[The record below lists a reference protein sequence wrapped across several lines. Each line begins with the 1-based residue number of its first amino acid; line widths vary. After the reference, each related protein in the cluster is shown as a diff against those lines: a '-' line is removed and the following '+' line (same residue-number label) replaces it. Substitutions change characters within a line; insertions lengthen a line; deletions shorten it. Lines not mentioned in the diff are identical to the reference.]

1 MTRSD
6 RGAPRHPAPGQATA
20 DPLSYR
26 RILAFWLPLAGTWLM
41 MAAEGPYLAAIIARL
56 PDATV
61 NLAAFGVAFA
71 FAIIIESPVFMLMS
85 ASTALVEDGPSYRA
99 LRRFA
104 YRLAAL
110 VTAAQVVLLL
120 PPVFDSVT
128 HLLRLPADVAHL
140 THGALALLLPW
151 PGAIAYRRFRQ
162 GILIRHGQTRRVATG
177 TLIRLAAMS
186 VTAFAAFRAASLP
199 GVHVGALAL
208 SAGVLTEALASRLM
222 TSQLVTALRDR
233 PRPAAEMEALRPA
246 ALARFYVPLGLTTFV
261 ALSAQPIVTFFMG
274 QARFPVESLAVLPVI
289 HGLTFVF
296 RALGLSYLEVVIALL
311 GSRREHF
318 ERLRDFA
325 CLLAVGATGGL
336 MVIAFTPLAH
346 VWFHTVSGLSLTLTG
361 FALVPIR
368 ILAVFPALSVRP
380 ARRAGPPRARPS
392 NAPQHHGHRARG
404 RGRQRHPAAWHP
416 RARPAGRGRG
426 CSRHSRG
433 AHRRRGLARP
443 SVPAVAALAAVA
455 VTSGGSRRQ
464 RTGRQALQAQAG
476 GRRRRADDATAQR
489 YNRRTEP

>member
-186 VTAFAAFRAASLP
+186 VTAFAAFRAAACRGST
-199 GVHVGALAL
+199 
-208 SAGVLTEALASRLM
+208 SARSRY
-222 TSQLVTALRDR
+222 R
-233 PRPAAEMEALRPA
+233 PECSRKPSPAA
-246 ALARFYVPLGLTTFV
+246 
-261 ALSAQPIVTFFMG
+261 
-274 QARFPVESLAVLPVI
+274 
-289 HGLTFVF
+289 
-296 RALGLSYLEVVIALL
+296 
-311 GSRREHF
+311 
-318 ERLRDFA
+318 
-325 CLLAVGATGGL
+325 
-336 MVIAFTPLAH
+336 
-346 VWFHTVSGLSLTLTG
+346 
-361 FALVPIR
+361 
-368 ILAVFPALSVRP
+368 
-380 ARRAGPPRARPS
+380 
-392 NAPQHHGHRARG
+392 
-404 RGRQRHPAAWHP
+404 
-416 RARPAGRGRG
+416 
-426 CSRHSRG
+426 
-433 AHRRRGLARP
+433 
-443 SVPAVAALAAVA
+443 
-455 VTSGGSRRQ
+455 
-464 RTGRQALQAQAG
+464 
-476 GRRRRADDATAQR
+476 
-489 YNRRTEP
+489 

>member
-1 MTRSD
+1 MT
-6 RGAPRHPAPGQATA
+6 TT
-20 DPLSYR
+20 PLSYR
-26 RILAFWLPLAGTWLM
+26 GILVFWLPLAGTWLM

-85 ASTALVEDGPSYRA
+85 AATALVEDAASYRA

-104 YRLAAL
+104 YRLAAA
-110 VTAAQVVLLL
+110 VTAAQIVLLL
-120 PPVFDSVT
+120 PPVFGALA
-128 HLLRLPADVAHL
+128 HALRLPDDVASL
-140 THGALALLLPW
+140 THGALVLLLPW

-162 GILIRHGQTRRVATG
+162 GILIRHGQTRRVASG
-177 TLIRLAAMS
+177 TVIRLLAMS
-186 VTAFAAFRAASLP
+186 ATAFVAFRAASLP

-208 SAGVLTEALASRLM
+208 SAGVVAEALASRFM
-222 TSQLVTALRDR
+222 TRTLVSELLGR
-233 PRPAAEMEALRPA
+233 PRPPGRMGPLRPA
-246 ALARFYVPLGLTTFV
+246 ALAGFYAPLGLTTFV

-311 GSRREHF
+311 GRRREHF

-346 VWFHTVSGLSLTLTG
+346 VWFHTVSGLSLALTG
-361 FALVPIR
+361 FALLPIR
-368 ILAVFPALSVRP
+368 ILAVFPALSVILHVERALLVHARRTRP
-380 ARRAGPPRARPS
+380 ATSATALEV
-392 NAPQHHGHRARG
+392 
-404 RGRQRHPAAWHP
+404 AAVS
-416 RARPAGRGRG
+416 AV
-426 CSRHSRG
+426 
-433 AHRRRGLARP
+433 LALAIYTLDLP
-443 SVPAVAALAAVA
+443 GAVAAAVA
-455 VTSGGSRRQ
+455 LLA
-464 RTGRQALQAQAG
+464 GRIVGVAWLVPPCL
-476 GRRRRADDATAQR
+476 RLLRS
-489 YNRRTEP
+489 EPSP

>member
-1 MTRSD
+1 MTRSG

-318 ERLRDFA
+318 EQLRDFA

-368 ILAVFPALSVRP
+368 ILAVFPALSVLLHVERALLVH
-380 ARRAGPPRARPS
+380 ARRTRPS
-392 NAPQHHGHRARG
+392 TTATALEV
-404 RGRQRHPAAWHP
+404 AAVSAILPLGIHALDLP
-416 RARPAGRGRG
+416 G
-426 CSRHSRG
+426 
-433 AHRRRGLARP
+433 
-443 SVPAVAALAAVA
+443 AVAAAVA
-455 VTSGGSRRQ
+455 ILA
-464 RTGRQALQAQAG
+464 GRIVGVAWLVPPCLRLLRSQ
-476 GRRRRADDATAQR
+476 
-489 YNRRTEP
+489 PSP